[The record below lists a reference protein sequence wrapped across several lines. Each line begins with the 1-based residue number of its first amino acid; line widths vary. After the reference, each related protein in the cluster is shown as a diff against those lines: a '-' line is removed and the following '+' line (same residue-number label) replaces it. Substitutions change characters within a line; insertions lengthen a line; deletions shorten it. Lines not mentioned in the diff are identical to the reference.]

1 MKAILQLSK
10 DIKFKYKK
18 SAQILSHLEKVVV
31 HSGLHIKF
39 SVNLRKMRKSTN
51 QSFLVLR
58 IASHHTFLD

>member
-1 MKAILQLSK
+1 MKVILQSSK

-58 IASHHTFLD
+58 IA